1 MYKDDG
7 ESFDDSERW
16 RMGARAGTQVPEE
29 GVAPGERAEPNGG
42 WCFSKGI
49 EMEEREVEW
58 PGKE

>member
-1 MYKDDG
+1 MADGG
-7 ESFDDSERW
+7 ESR
-16 RMGARAGTQVPEE
+16 GAGTAEE